1 MEIEIKKANG
11 NHINISHGNY
21 KYIDSCF
28 EVSNET
34 NNFNVGAPLLALS
47 ANKGQIQKRRL
58 LLFHFFFLFR

>member
-28 EVSNET
+28 EVSKET

-47 ANKGQIQKRRL
+47 ANKGQI
-58 LLFHFFFLFR
+58 